1 MPLFSRAPAPGG
13 AGGAPANVVTHPP
26 PVVEEPRRHNT
37 LFSRRRSTSPS
48 LDSSTSLSHDRHNH
62 TKNHSGGLL
71 HRNTEDPS
79 ISSARER
86 VLAAENAE
94 READRALKA
103 AKVAVRDARE
113 HAKRLE
119 KEAAEDARLARVKV
133 GQAKSISKGVGRL
146 GRHDHV

>member
-1 MPLFSRAPAPGG
+1 MPLFSRT
-13 AGGAPANVVTHPP
+13 PANVETHPP

-48 LDSSTSLSHDRHNH
+48 LDSSTSLTHDRHNH
-62 TKNHSGGLL
+62 TKNHTGGLL

-103 AKVAVRDARE
+103 AKVAVREARE

-119 KEAAEDARLARVKV
+119 KEAAEDARLARLKV